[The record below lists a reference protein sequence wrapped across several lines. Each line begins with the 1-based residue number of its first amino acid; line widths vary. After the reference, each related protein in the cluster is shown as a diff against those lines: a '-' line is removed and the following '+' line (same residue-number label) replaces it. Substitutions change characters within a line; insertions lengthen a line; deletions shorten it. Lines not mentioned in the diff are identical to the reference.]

1 MGGRKCGWAQVWVG
15 ASAGVQW
22 RWQGMVGSGRYIR
35 DRISEFIGTNR
46 SLSMRA
52 MQGIVGRDAANRN
65 ELSLQE
71 LCVSE

>member
-46 SLSMRA
+46 RLSVRA
-52 MQGIVGRDAANRN
+52 KQVIGEHNAENRN
-65 ELSLQE
+65 ELSLQ
-71 LCVSE
+71 